1 MYVIL
6 VLLAVISRIVPHAA
20 NIAPI
25 AALALFVGA
34 TGMTFANP
42 KQRVVAYALP
52 IVAMLISDA
61 LIGFYAWQV
70 VLSVYLGFAIT
81 VALGFW
87 IRRSYHWSTVVAAG
101 LTGSVIFFL
110 LTNAAVWAFTPMYAK
125 TAVGLMESYIAALP
139 FFRNSLIGDLL
150 YTGALFG
157 VYELAVRYNMAPRI
171 NQMKQ
176 AFVK

>member
-6 VLLAVISRIVPHAA
+6 VLLAVISRIIPHAA

-34 TGMTFANP
+34 TGTTFANP
-42 KQRVVAYALP
+42 KQRLAAYALP

-70 VLSVYLGFAIT
+70 VLSVYLGFAVTI
-81 VALGFW
+81 ALGFW
-87 IRRSYHWSTVVAAG
+87 VRRNYHWSTIAAAG

-125 TAVGLMESYIAALP
+125 TAAGLMESYIAALP
-139 FFRNSLIGDLL
+139 FFRNSLVGDLL
-150 YTGALFG
+150 YTSAFFG
-157 VYELAVRYNMAPRI
+157 LYELAVHYNFAPRI
-171 NQMKQ
+171 NKLKQ